1 MLVSAKYHK
10 RWENL
15 LNLKVKRRTSAGFC
29 EMLFVLLVA
38 ELDSKA
44 FVFVHGGKS
53 LLIL

>member
-1 MLVSAKYHK
+1 MLVSAKYQK

-15 LNLKVKRRTSAGFC
+15 LNLKVKRTSAGFC

-44 FVFVHGGKS
+44 FVFVRGGKS